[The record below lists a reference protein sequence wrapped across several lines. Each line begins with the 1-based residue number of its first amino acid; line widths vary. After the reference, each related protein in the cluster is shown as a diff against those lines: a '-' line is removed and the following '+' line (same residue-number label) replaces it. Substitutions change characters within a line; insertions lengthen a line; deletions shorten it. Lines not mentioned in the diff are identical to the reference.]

1 MNHTINHLKCTS
13 TNQLASCFHRSFDTS
28 TLKELQ
34 EAYRDSHSFSGLLPL
49 LRRSSYPWVVL
60 SVDRLF
66 SGPIAQISRD
76 ESRSVTLRN
85 LGLGWISLS
94 RFFLNLYI
102 PDTPLDP
109 AALQSF
115 RSEFWGA
122 ELASLFHELELE
134 VNLER
139 RISGN
144 MTNGT
149 INSLDEQI
157 QHVRERTHDLPHL
170 PRMAGRDI
178 FRLREFW
185 SEVSHFML
193 KIIPEAR
200 LDHLVDSFYA
210 NTPEA
215 SASEHVIQ
223 ESIARFHQRLESAYP
238 EFDDIS
244 RPLRSALLYIRLG
257 LRLVAHAS
265 GCHEA
270 EAIEELS
277 RALSASPS
285 VRGVPALI
293 DADIRGDLRAVE
305 TSPFKS
311 ILLVLTAVAFEAD
324 LGIVPR
330 IAVIESVYERAS
342 RLWLI
347 DQKKQEEADV
357 ASQSLYRTAGI
368 THSARNESELEEE
381 DFLALFPDY
390 ETLFDS
396 DLNQEC
402 VPRHIA
408 RQPFPPDRSYASSLM
423 LLHLRIMSSG
433 SHSLNPQTYL
443 SDLRA
448 AFLSSILDKY
458 QKCLPE
464 TLDDHGFIHQLSLLS
479 GCLRN
484 LNHPNGMEAV
494 RPFNFYVDSNVP
506 EIRRAATV
514 VESLKQGLDFL
525 IQEWPDQMVLQH
537 LKDRCTQILSLT
549 VQSPIAKALSLL
561 EQLLLQTDDWE
572 MYASQATT
580 LKKHRSAITDLVIF
594 WRRLELSSWRGLL
607 RTQAITFEEGVS
619 EWWFRLYNAVVRGL
633 LDIVDRSCLDS
644 LDDYLDQLVP
654 LLDDFLKSSPLG
666 QFSRRLDLLRSFGPF
681 LQHLIL
687 TKSEPA
693 GGPICRVQRII
704 HSTQAY
710 YSQFLSSITSSLTSQ
725 ERAVSEDIQGFIKI
739 ASWKD
744 VNVQALKASAKK
756 THHQLYK
763 AIRKYRD
770 ILRQPVDDL
779 LRPVPVPDSEISDAR
794 LPLPQSPWQTSTVDS
809 TGLISHVTPGN
820 GPAHLRDLRRTYM
833 RFDSLITSRI
843 EVFIKSRPSHDLD
856 SLMEQ
861 IIFTSKELASV
872 NLTAAATAE
881 RKEKLWKA
889 LLVRKRKAWSD
900 FAKEFKRIG
909 LATKVQSTILLQQRN
924 DRWLKEQPSPV
935 IGADSFADVQ
945 NSEKHFV
952 RLQGL
957 LPMLRAALVGHHGD
971 VSTRELQ
978 RSIMVLE
985 SALSMSLSCR
995 SKLVVPW
1002 SFYSPTDKHW
1012 ILYQG

>member
-1 MNHTINHLKCTS
+1 MNYALNRLTCTS
-13 TNQLASCFHRSFDTS
+13 TNQLVSCFHQSFDES
-28 TLKELQ
+28 TLKDLQ
-34 EAYRDSHSFSGLLPL
+34 GAYRDSSSFSDLLPL
-49 LRRSSYPWVVL
+49 LRRSSCPWVVL
-60 SVDRLF
+60 SVNRLF
-66 SGPIAQISRD
+66 SGPITQISRN

-85 LGLGWISLS
+85 VGLGWISLS

-122 ELASLFHELELE
+122 ELASLSHELELE

-144 MTNGT
+144 TANGT
-149 INSLDEQI
+149 INYLNEQI
-157 QHVRERTHDLPHL
+157 RHVRERAHKLPHL

-193 KIIPEAR
+193 KVIPEAR
-200 LDHLVDSFYA
+200 LNHLIDSFSA
-210 NTPEA
+210 NNPEA
-215 SASEHVIQ
+215 AASEHVIQ
-223 ESIARFHQRLESAYP
+223 ESIGRFYQRLERAYP

-265 GCHEA
+265 GCHET

-277 RALSASPS
+277 RALSAFPS
-285 VRGVPALI
+285 VRGAPALI

-311 ILLVLTAVAFEAD
+311 VLLVLTAVAFEVE
-324 LGIVPR
+324 LGIDPR
-330 IAVIESVYERAS
+330 IAAIESVYERAS

-357 ASQSLYRTAGI
+357 ASQSLYRTAGV
-368 THSARNESELEEE
+368 THSAINESELEEE

-390 ETLFDS
+390 ESLFNS
-396 DLNQEC
+396 DPNEESS
-402 VPRHIA
+402 PSHIS
-408 RQPFPPDRSYASSLM
+408 RQSFPPDRSYASSLM
-423 LLHLRIMSSG
+423 LLHLRIMSPG
-433 SHSLNPQTYL
+433 SHSLDPQTHL

-448 AFLSSILDKY
+448 ALLPSILDKY
-458 QKCLPE
+458 QKSLPE
-464 TLDDHGFIHQLSLLS
+464 TLDDHGFIHQVSLLS
-479 GCLRN
+479 ACLRN
-484 LNHPNGMEAV
+484 LNHSNDMETV
-494 RPFNFYVDSNVP
+494 RPYNFYVDTNVP

-514 VESLKQGLDFL
+514 VESLKQGLDSL

-537 LKDRCTQILSLT
+537 LKDRCTQILSLS
-549 VQSPIAKALSLL
+549 VQSPVAKVLTLI

-572 MYASQATT
+572 MYSSQATT

-607 RTQAITFEEGVS
+607 RTQAIAFEEGMS

-644 LDDYLDQLVP
+644 LDDYLDQLIP
-654 LLDDFLKSSPLG
+654 LLDGFLKSSPLG
-666 QFSRRLDLLRSFGPF
+666 QFSQRLDLLRSFGPF
-681 LQHLIL
+681 LHHLIL
-687 TKSEPA
+687 TKSESA
-693 GGPICRVQRII
+693 GEPIRRVQRII

-710 YSQFLSSITSSLTSQ
+710 YSQFVSSITSSLTSQ
-725 ERAVSEDIQGFIKI
+725 EKAVSEEIQSFIKI

-770 ILRQPVDDL
+770 ILRQPVDNL
-779 LRPVPVPDSEISDAR
+779 LRPVPVSDTEVVSDAR
-794 LPLPQSPWQTSTVDS
+794 LPLPQSSRQTNAVDS
-809 TGLISHVTPGN
+809 TGLIGHVTPGN
-820 GPAHLRDLRRTYM
+820 GPAHLRDLSKTYM

-861 IIFTSKELASV
+861 MTSTAKELASV
-872 NLTAAATAE
+872 NLPVGATAE
-881 RKEKLWKA
+881 RREKLWKG

-909 LATKVQSTILLQQRN
+909 LATKVQSTILLQQKN
-924 DRWLKEQPSPV
+924 DRWLREQPFPV

-945 NSEKHFV
+945 NAEKHFV

-957 LPMLRAALVGHHGD
+957 LPMLRATLVDHHSD

-978 RSIMVLE
+978 RSIMLLE

-995 SKLVVPW
+995 SK
-1002 SFYSPTDKHW
+1002 
-1012 ILYQG
+1012 

>member
-1 MNHTINHLKCTS
+1 MNYAINRLTCTS
-13 TNQLASCFHRSFDTS
+13 TNQLASCFHQSFDES
-28 TLKELQ
+28 TLKDLRG
-34 EAYRDSHSFSGLLPL
+34 AYRDSHPFSGLLSL

-60 SVDRLF
+60 SVDRLL

-122 ELASLFHELELE
+122 ELASLSHELELE

-149 INSLDEQI
+149 INYLDQQI
-157 QHVRERTHDLPHL
+157 RHVRERAHNLPHL
-170 PRMAGRDI
+170 PRMAGRDV
-178 FRLREFW
+178 FRLRDFW

-200 LDHLVDSFYA
+200 LNHLVDSFCA
-210 NTPEA
+210 NGPEA

-277 RALSASPS
+277 RTLSAFPS
-285 VRGVPALI
+285 VGAVPALI

-311 ILLVLTAVAFEAD
+311 ILLVLTAVALEVE
-324 LGIVPR
+324 LGIDPR
-330 IAVIESVYERAS
+330 IAAIESVYERAS

-347 DQKKQEEADV
+347 DQKKQEETDV
-357 ASQSLYRTAGI
+357 ASQSLYRTNSI

-390 ETLFDS
+390 ESLFDS
-396 DLNQEC
+396 DPNHESG
-402 VPRHIA
+402 PSHIA
-408 RQPFPPDRSYASSLM
+408 RQSFPPDRSYASSLM
-423 LLHLRIMSSG
+423 LLHLRIMSPG
-433 SHSLNPQTYL
+433 SHSLDPQTHL

-448 AFLSSILDKY
+448 ALLPSILDKY
-458 QKCLPE
+458 PKSLPE
-464 TLDDHGFIHQLSLLS
+464 TLDDHGFTHQVSLLS
-479 GCLRN
+479 ACLRN

-494 RPFNFYVDSNVP
+494 RPYNFYVDSNVP

-525 IQEWPDQMVLQH
+525 IQEWSDQMVLQH
-537 LKDRCTQILSLT
+537 LKDRCTQFLSLS
-549 VQSPIAKALSLL
+549 VQSPVAKVLTLL

-580 LKKHRSAITDLVIF
+580 LKKHRSAITDLVIL

-633 LDIVDRSCLDS
+633 LDIVGRSYLDG

-654 LLDDFLKSSPLG
+654 LLDGFLKSSPLG
-666 QFSRRLDLLRSFGPF
+666 QFSRRLDLLRSFVPF

-693 GGPICRVQRII
+693 GEPIRRVQRII

-710 YSQFLSSITSSLTSQ
+710 YSQFVSSITSSLASQ
-725 ERAVSEDIQGFIKI
+725 ERAVEEEIQGFIKI

-770 ILRQPVDDL
+770 ILRQPVNDL
-779 LRPVPVPDSEISDAR
+779 LRPVPVSDTEITSDAR
-794 LPLPQSPWQTSTVDS
+794 LPLQSTCTVDS
-809 TGLISHVTPGN
+809 TGLNGHVTHG
-820 GPAHLRDLRRTYM
+820 GPAHLRDLSKTYM

-843 EVFIKSRPSHDLD
+843 EVFVKSRPSHDLD
-856 SLMEQ
+856 SLMEET
-861 IIFTSKELASV
+861 ISTAKELASV
-872 NLTAAATAE
+872 NIPVGATAE
-881 RKEKLWKA
+881 RREKLWKA

-909 LATKVQSTILLQQRN
+909 LATKVQSTILLQQKN
-924 DRWLKEQPSPV
+924 DRWIREQPSPV

-957 LPMLRAALVGHHGD
+957 LPMLRATLADHHGD

-978 RSIMVLE
+978 RSIMLLE
-985 SALSMSLSCR
+985 SALSMSLNCR
-995 SKLVVPW
+995 SK
-1002 SFYSPTDKHW
+1002 
-1012 ILYQG
+1012 

>member
-1 MNHTINHLKCTS
+1 MNYAINRLTCTS
-13 TNQLASCFHRSFDTS
+13 TNQLASCFHQSFDES
-28 TLKELQ
+28 TLKDLRG
-34 EAYRDSHSFSGLLPL
+34 AYRDSHPFSGLLSL

-60 SVDRLF
+60 SVDRLL

-122 ELASLFHELELE
+122 ELASLSHELELE

-149 INSLDEQI
+149 INYLDQQI
-157 QHVRERTHDLPHL
+157 RHVRERAHNLPHL
-170 PRMAGRDI
+170 PRMAGRDV
-178 FRLREFW
+178 FRLRDFW

-200 LDHLVDSFYA
+200 LNHLVDSFCA
-210 NTPEA
+210 NGPEA

-277 RALSASPS
+277 RTLSAFPS
-285 VRGVPALI
+285 VGAVPALI

-311 ILLVLTAVAFEAD
+311 ILLVLTAVALEVE
-324 LGIVPR
+324 LGIDPR
-330 IAVIESVYERAS
+330 IAAIESVYERAS

-347 DQKKQEEADV
+347 DQKKQEETDV
-357 ASQSLYRTAGI
+357 ASQSLYRTNSI

-390 ETLFDS
+390 ESLFDS
-396 DLNQEC
+396 DLNQESG
-402 VPRHIA
+402 PSHIA
-408 RQPFPPDRSYASSLM
+408 RQSFPPDRSYSSSLM
-423 LLHLRIMSSG
+423 LLHLRIMSPG
-433 SHSLNPQTYL
+433 SHSLDPQTYL

-448 AFLSSILDKY
+448 ALLPSILDKY
-458 QKCLPE
+458 QKSLPE
-464 TLDDHGFIHQLSLLS
+464 TLDDHGFIHQVSLLS
-479 GCLRN
+479 ACLRN

-494 RPFNFYVDSNVP
+494 RPYNFYVDSNVP

-537 LKDRCTQILSLT
+537 LKDRCTQFLSLS
-549 VQSPIAKALSLL
+549 VQSPVAKVLTLL

-580 LKKHRSAITDLVIF
+580 LKKHRSAITDLVIL

-633 LDIVDRSCLDS
+633 LDIVDRSYLDG

-654 LLDDFLKSSPLG
+654 LLDGFLKSSPLG
-666 QFSRRLDLLRSFGPF
+666 QFSRRLDLLRSFVPF

-693 GGPICRVQRII
+693 GEPIRRVQRII

-710 YSQFLSSITSSLTSQ
+710 YSQFVSSITSSLTSQ
-725 ERAVSEDIQGFIKI
+725 ERAVEEEIQGFIKI

-770 ILRQPVDDL
+770 ILRQPVNDL
-779 LRPVPVPDSEISDAR
+779 LRPVPVSDTEITSDAR
-794 LPLPQSPWQTSTVDS
+794 PPLQSTCTVDS
-809 TGLISHVTPGN
+809 TGLNGHVTHG
-820 GPAHLRDLRRTYM
+820 GPAHLRDLSKTYM

-843 EVFIKSRPSHDLD
+843 EVFVKSRPSHDLD
-856 SLMEQ
+856 SLMEET
-861 IIFTSKELASV
+861 ISTAKELASV
-872 NLTAAATAE
+872 NIPVGATAE
-881 RKEKLWKA
+881 RREKLWKA

-909 LATKVQSTILLQQRN
+909 LATKVQSTILLQQKN
-924 DRWLKEQPSPV
+924 DRWIREQPSPV

-957 LPMLRAALVGHHGD
+957 LPTLRATLADHHGD

-978 RSIMVLE
+978 RSIMLLE
-985 SALSMSLSCR
+985 SALSMSLNCR
-995 SKLVVPW
+995 SK
-1002 SFYSPTDKHW
+1002 
-1012 ILYQG
+1012 

>member
-1 MNHTINHLKCTS
+1 MNYALNRLTCTS
-13 TNQLASCFHRSFDTS
+13 TNQLALCFHQSFDES
-28 TLKELQ
+28 TLKDLQ
-34 EAYRDSHSFSGLLPL
+34 GAYRDSHSFSGLLPL

-66 SGPIAQISRD
+66 SGPIGQIDRD

-115 RSEFWGA
+115 RSEFWGT
-122 ELASLFHELELE
+122 ELASLTHELELE
-134 VNLER
+134 VNLAR

-149 INSLDEQI
+149 INYLNEQI
-157 QHVRERTHDLPHL
+157 RHARESTHNLPHL
-170 PRMAGRDI
+170 PRMTGRDI
-178 FRLREFW
+178 FLLREFW
-185 SEVSHFML
+185 LEVSHFML

-200 LDHLVDSFYA
+200 LNHLVDSLYA
-210 NTPEA
+210 NSLEA

-223 ESIARFHQRLESAYP
+223 ESIARFHQRLKSAYP

-265 GCHEA
+265 GYHEA
-270 EAIEELS
+270 EAIENLS

-285 VRGVPALI
+285 VGGVPMLV

-311 ILLVLTAVAFEAD
+311 ILLILTAVAFEVE
-324 LGIVPR
+324 LGIDPR
-330 IAVIESVYERAS
+330 IAVIESAYEQAS

-347 DQKKQEEADV
+347 DQKKKEESDV
-357 ASQSLYRTAGI
+357 ASQSLYRANI
-368 THSARNESELEEE
+368 THSDRNESELEKE

-390 ETLFDS
+390 ESFFDS
-396 DLNQEC
+396 DPNQEIG
-402 VPRHIA
+402 PSHMT
-408 RQPFPPDRSYASSLM
+408 RQSFPPERSYASSLM
-423 LLHLRIMSSG
+423 LLHLRIMSPG
-433 SHSLNPQTYL
+433 SHSLDPQTYL
-443 SDLRA
+443 SDLRVA
-448 AFLSSILDKY
+448 LLPPVLDKY
-458 QKCLPE
+458 QKILPE
-464 TLDDHGFIHQLSLLS
+464 TLDDHSFTHQVSLLS
-479 GCLRN
+479 ACLRN
-484 LNHPNGMEAV
+484 FNHANGMEAV
-494 RPFNFYVDSNVP
+494 RPYNFYVDSNVP

-514 VESLKQGLDFL
+514 VESFKQGLDFL

-537 LKDRCTQILSLT
+537 LKERCIQILSQSI
-549 VQSPIAKALSLL
+549 QSPVAKVLTLL
-561 EQLLLQTDDWE
+561 EQILLQTDDWE

-580 LKKHRSAITDLVIF
+580 LKKHRSAITELVIF

-654 LLDDFLKSSPLG
+654 LLDGFLKSSPLG

-681 LQHLIL
+681 LQHLIF
-687 TKSEPA
+687 TKSELA
-693 GGPICRVQRII
+693 GEPIRRVQRII

-710 YSQFLSSITSSLTSQ
+710 YSQFVPSITLSLTSQ
-725 ERAVSEDIQGFIKI
+725 ERTVSEEIQGFIKI

-744 VNVQALKASAKK
+744 VNVQALKASAKR

-770 ILRQPVDDL
+770 ILRQPVNDNL
-779 LRPVPVPDSEISDAR
+779 QPVPVSETVIASDAR
-794 LPLPQSPWQTSTVDS
+794 LPFPQSPRQTSTVDS
-809 TGLISHVTPGN
+809 AGLIGHVTPDD
-820 GPAHLRDLRRTYM
+820 GPAHLRDLSKTYM

-843 EVFIKSRPSHDLD
+843 EVFINSRPSYDLD

-861 IIFTSKELASV
+861 IASTAKELASV
-872 NLTAAATAE
+872 NLPVGATAE
-881 RKEKLWKA
+881 RREKLWKA

-900 FAKEFKRIG
+900 SAKEFKRIG
-909 LATKVQSTILLQQRN
+909 LATKVQSTILLQQEN
-924 DRWLKEQPSPV
+924 DRWLREQPSLV

-957 LPMLRAALVGHHGD
+957 LPKLRATLVDHHGD
-971 VSTRELQ
+971 VSTQELQ
-978 RSIMVLE
+978 RSIMLLE

-995 SKLVVPW
+995 SK
-1002 SFYSPTDKHW
+1002 
-1012 ILYQG
+1012 

>member
-1 MNHTINHLKCTS
+1 MNYAISHVTCTS
-13 TNQLASCFHRSFDTS
+13 MNQLASCFHQSFDES
-28 TLKELQ
+28 TLKDLQ
-34 EAYRDSHSFSGLLPL
+34 EAYRGSHSFSSLHLLL
-49 LRRSSYPWVVL
+49 KRSSYPWVVL

-66 SGPIAQISRD
+66 NGPIAQIGR
-76 ESRSVTLRN
+76 EEPRSVTLRN

-109 AALQSF
+109 AALHNF

-122 ELASLFHELELE
+122 ELASLSHEMELE
-134 VNLER
+134 VNMER

-144 MTNGT
+144 ITNGT
-149 INSLDEQI
+149 INYLKEQI
-157 QHVRERTHDLPHL
+157 RHVRERMHDLPHL
-170 PRMAGRDI
+170 PRMTGRDI

-185 SEVSHFML
+185 SEISHFML
-193 KIIPEAR
+193 KIIPESR
-200 LDHLVDSFYA
+200 LNQLVDSFYA
-210 NTPEA
+210 NSPDA

-244 RPLRSALLYIRLG
+244 RPLRPALLFIRLG

-270 EAIEELS
+270 VAIEELS
-277 RALSASPS
+277 RSLSAFPS
-285 VRGVPALI
+285 VGGVPALI
-293 DADIRGDLRAVE
+293 AADIRGDFRAVE
-305 TSPFKS
+305 TSPFES
-311 ILLVLTAVAFEAD
+311 ILIVLTAVAFEVE
-324 LGIVPR
+324 LGIDPR
-330 IAVIESVYERAS
+330 IAAIESVYERAS

-347 DQKKQEEADV
+347 DQKKQEEADA
-357 ASQSLYRTAGI
+357 ASRSLYRMNGI

-390 ETLFDS
+390 ESLLDS
-396 DLNQEC
+396 NPNKESG
-402 VPRHIA
+402 PSHIA
-408 RQPFPPDRSYASSLM
+408 RQPFPPDGSYASSLM
-423 LLHLRIMSSG
+423 LLHLRIMSPG
-433 SHSLNPQTYL
+433 SHSLNPQTHL
-443 SDLRA
+443 SGLRSEL
-448 AFLSSILDKY
+448 LSSVLKY
-458 QKCLPE
+458 QKHLPE
-464 TLDDHGFIHQLSLLS
+464 TLDDHGFSHQVSLLS
-479 GCLRN
+479 ACLRN
-484 LNHPNGMEAV
+484 LNHPNGLEAV
-494 RPFNFYVDSNVP
+494 CPYNFYIDSNVP
-506 EIRRAATV
+506 EMRRAATV
-514 VESLKQGLDFL
+514 VEALKQGLDIL

-537 LKDRCTQILSLT
+537 LKDRCAQILSLSI
-549 VQSPIAKALSLL
+549 QSPVAKVLTLI

-572 MYASQATT
+572 MYASQETT
-580 LKKHRSAITDLVIF
+580 LKKHRSALTDLVIS

-607 RTQAITFEEGVS
+607 RTQAIAFEQGVS

-633 LDIVDRSCLDS
+633 LDIVDRSHLDS

-654 LLDDFLKSSPLG
+654 LLDGFLKSSPLG
-666 QFSRRLDLLRSFGPF
+666 QFSRRLDLLRSFRPF

-693 GGPICRVQRII
+693 GEPLRRVQRII

-710 YSQFLSSITSSLTSQ
+710 YSQFVSSITSSLTSQ
-725 ERAVSEDIQGFIKI
+725 ERAVSEEIQGFIKI

-756 THHQLYK
+756 THHQLHK

-770 ILRQPVDDL
+770 ILRQPVNEL
-779 LRPVPVPDSEISDAR
+779 LRPAPVSDTEITSDAC
-794 LPLPQSPWQTSTVDS
+794 PLQSPLQTGTVENA
-809 TGLISHVTPGN
+809 GLISHVTLGN
-820 GPAHLRDLRRTYM
+820 GPGPAHLRDLSKTYI

-843 EVFIKSRPSHDLD
+843 DVFIKSRPSHDLE

-861 IIFTSKELASV
+861 MISTAKELASV
-872 NLTAAATAE
+872 NLPVGTSAE

-909 LATKVQSTILLQQRN
+909 LAANVQSTILLQQKN
-924 DRWLKEQPSPV
+924 DRWLREQPSPV

-945 NSEKHFV
+945 SSEKRFV

-957 LPMLRAALVGHHGD
+957 LPRLRATLVDHHGD

-978 RSIMVLE
+978 RSIMLLE
-985 SALSMSLSCR
+985 SALSVSLGCR
-995 SKLVVPW
+995 SK
-1002 SFYSPTDKHW
+1002 
-1012 ILYQG
+1012 

>member
-1 MNHTINHLKCTS
+1 MNYALNHLTFTF
-13 TNQLASCFHRSFDTS
+13 TNQLASCFHQSFDES
-28 TLKELQ
+28 TLKDLQ
-34 EAYRDSHSFSGLLPL
+34 GAYRDSSSFSDLLPL

-76 ESRSVTLRN
+76 ESRSATLRN
-85 LGLGWISLS
+85 VGLGWISLS

-122 ELASLFHELELE
+122 ELASLSHELELE

-139 RISGN
+139 RVSGN
-144 MTNGT
+144 NTNGT
-149 INSLDEQI
+149 INYLDEQI
-157 QHVRERTHDLPHL
+157 RHVRERAHNLPHL
-170 PRMAGRDI
+170 PRIAGRDI

-185 SEVSHFML
+185 SEVSHFIL
-193 KIIPEAR
+193 KVTPEAR
-200 LDHLVDSFYA
+200 LNHLIDSFSA
-210 NTPEA
+210 NSPEA
-215 SASEHVIQ
+215 AASEHVIQ
-223 ESIARFHQRLESAYP
+223 ESIARFYQRLECAYP

-265 GCHEA
+265 GCHET
-270 EAIEELS
+270 EAIEEVS
-277 RALSASPS
+277 RALSAFPS

-305 TSPFKS
+305 TGPFKS
-311 ILLVLTAVAFEAD
+311 VLLVLTAVAFEVE
-324 LGIVPR
+324 LGIDPR
-330 IAVIESVYERAS
+330 IATIESVYERAS

-357 ASQSLYRTAGI
+357 ASQSLYRTAGV
-368 THSARNESELEEE
+368 THSAINESELEEE

-390 ETLFDS
+390 ESLFNS
-396 DLNQEC
+396 DPNEESG
-402 VPRHIA
+402 PSHIT
-408 RQPFPPDRSYASSLM
+408 RQSFPPDRSYASSLM
-423 LLHLRIMSSG
+423 LLHLRIMSPG
-433 SHSLNPQTYL
+433 SHSLDPQTHL

-448 AFLSSILDKY
+448 ALLPSILDKY
-458 QKCLPE
+458 QKSLPE
-464 TLDDHGFIHQLSLLS
+464 TLDDHGFTHQVSLLS
-479 GCLRN
+479 ACLQN
-484 LNHPNGMEAV
+484 LNHSNDMETV
-494 RPFNFYVDSNVP
+494 RPYNFYVDSNVP

-514 VESLKQGLDFL
+514 VESLKQGLDSL

-537 LKDRCTQILSLT
+537 LKDRCTQILSLS
-549 VQSPIAKALSLL
+549 VQSPVAKVLTLI

-572 MYASQATT
+572 MYSSQATT

-607 RTQAITFEEGVS
+607 RTQAIAFEEGMS

-644 LDDYLDQLVP
+644 LDDYLDQLIP
-654 LLDDFLKSSPLG
+654 LLDGFLKSSPIG

-681 LQHLIL
+681 LHHLIL
-687 TKSEPA
+687 TKSESA
-693 GGPICRVQRII
+693 GEPIRRVQRII

-710 YSQFLSSITSSLTSQ
+710 YSQFVFSITSSLTSQ
-725 ERAVSEDIQGFIKI
+725 ERAVSEEIQGFIKI

-770 ILRQPVDDL
+770 ILRQPVDNL
-779 LRPVPVPDSEISDAR
+779 LRPVPVSVTEVVSDAR
-794 LPLPQSPWQTSTVDS
+794 LPLPQSSWQTNTVDS
-809 TGLISHVTPGN
+809 TGLIGHVTPGN
-820 GPAHLRDLRRTYM
+820 GPAHLRDLSKTYM

-861 IIFTSKELASV
+861 MTSTAKELASV
-872 NLTAAATAE
+872 NLPTGATAE
-881 RKEKLWKA
+881 RREKLWKG

-909 LATKVQSTILLQQRN
+909 LATKVQSTILLQQKN
-924 DRWLKEQPSPV
+924 DRWLREQPFPV

-945 NSEKHFV
+945 NAEKHFV

-957 LPMLRAALVGHHGD
+957 LPMLRATLVDHHSD

-978 RSIMVLE
+978 RSIMLLE

-995 SKLVVPW
+995 SK
-1002 SFYSPTDKHW
+1002 
-1012 ILYQG
+1012 

>member
-1 MNHTINHLKCTS
+1 MNDAIYHLTCA
-13 TNQLASCFHRSFDTS
+13 QLASCFHQSFDES
-28 TLKELQ
+28 TLKDLQ
-34 EAYRDSHSFSGLLPL
+34 GAYRDSLSFAALLPL

-66 SGPIAQISRD
+66 SGPIAQISRK
-76 ESRSVTLRN
+76 ESRSIILRN

-94 RFFLNLYI
+94 RFFLDLYI

-122 ELASLFHELELE
+122 ELASLSHELELE

-139 RISGN
+139 RSTGN

-149 INSLDEQI
+149 INYLDEQI
-157 QHVRERTHDLPHL
+157 RHVRERAHNLPHL

-185 SEVSHFML
+185 SEVTQFML
-193 KIIPEAR
+193 KVIPETR
-200 LDHLVDSFYA
+200 LNHLVDSFYA
-210 NTPEA
+210 NSPEA
-215 SASEHVIQ
+215 SASEHVMQ
-223 ESIARFHQRLESAYP
+223 ESIARFYQRLESAYP

-277 RALSASPS
+277 RALTAFPS
-285 VRGVPALI
+285 VGGVPALI

-311 ILLVLTAVAFEAD
+311 ILLVLTAVAFEVE
-324 LGIVPR
+324 LGIDPR
-330 IAVIESVYERAS
+330 IGVIESVYERAS

-357 ASQSLYRTAGI
+357 ASQSLYRTSGI
-368 THSARNESELEEE
+368 AHSARNESELEEE

-390 ETLFDS
+390 ESLFDS
-396 DLNQEC
+396 DPDQEIG
-402 VPRHIA
+402 PSHMA
-408 RQPFPPDRSYASSLM
+408 RQSFPPDKSYASSLM
-423 LLHLRIMSSG
+423 LLHLRIMSPE
-433 SHSLNPQTYL
+433 SHLLDPQTHL

-448 AFLSSILDKY
+448 ALLPSILDKY
-458 QKCLPE
+458 QKSLPE
-464 TLDDHGFIHQLSLLS
+464 TLDDHAFTHQVSLLTAS
-479 GCLRN
+479 LRN
-484 LNHPNGMEAV
+484 LNHPNGMEVV
-494 RPFNFYVDSNVP
+494 RPYNFYVDSNAP

-514 VESLKQGLDFL
+514 VESLIQGLDHL

-537 LKDRCTQILSLT
+537 LKDRCTQILSLSI
-549 VQSPIAKALSLL
+549 QSPVAKVLTLI

-572 MYASQATT
+572 IYASQATT
-580 LKKHRSAITDLVIF
+580 LKKHRSAITDLVVF

-619 EWWFRLYNAVVRGL
+619 EWWFRLYDAVVRGP
-633 LDIVDRSCLDS
+633 LDIVDRGCLDS
-644 LDDYLDQLVP
+644 LDDYFDQLVP
-654 LLDDFLKSSPLG
+654 LLDGFLKSGPLG

-681 LQHLIL
+681 LQHFIL

-693 GGPICRVQRII
+693 GEPIRRVQRII

-710 YSQFLSSITSSLTSQ
+710 YSQFVSSIASSLTSQ
-725 ERAVSEDIQGFIKI
+725 EKAVSEEIQGFIKI

-770 ILRQPVDDL
+770 ILRQPVNDL
-779 LRPVPVPDSEISDAR
+779 LRPVPVSDTGIGSDAC
-794 LPLPQSPWQTSTVDS
+794 LPLPQFPRTVDS
-809 TGLISHVTPGN
+809 TILISHVTSGD
-820 GPAHLRDLRRTYM
+820 GPAHLRDLSKTYM

-843 EVFIKSRPSHDLD
+843 EAFIKSRPSHDLD

-861 IIFTSKELASV
+861 VTSTAKELASV
-872 NLTAAATAE
+872 NIPAGATAE
-881 RKEKLWKA
+881 RKKKLWKA

-909 LATKVQSTILLQQRN
+909 LATKVQSTILLRQKN
-924 DRWLKEQPSPV
+924 DRWLREQRFPV

-945 NSEKHFV
+945 NSEKHLV
-952 RLQGL
+952 RLEGL

-978 RSIMVLE
+978 RSIMLLE
-985 SALSMSLSCR
+985 SALSVSLSCR
-995 SKLVVPW
+995 SK
-1002 SFYSPTDKHW
+1002 
-1012 ILYQG
+1012 

>member
-1 MNHTINHLKCTS
+1 MLK
-13 TNQLASCFHRSFDTS
+13 
-28 TLKELQ
+28 
-34 EAYRDSHSFSGLLPL
+34 
-49 LRRSSYPWVVL
+49 RSSYPWVVL

-66 SGPIAQISRD
+66 GGPIAQISRD

-94 RFFLNLYI
+94 RFLLNLYV

-122 ELASLFHELELE
+122 ELASLSRELEIE

-149 INSLDEQI
+149 INYLDEQI
-157 QHVRERTHDLPHL
+157 RHVRERAHNLPHL

-193 KIIPEAR
+193 KVIPEAR
-200 LDHLVDSFYA
+200 LNHLVDSLHT
-210 NTPEA
+210 NSPEA

-244 RPLRSALLYIRLG
+244 RPLRSALLYIRFG

-265 GCHEA
+265 RSHEA

-277 RALSASPS
+277 RALSAFPS
-285 VRGVPALI
+285 VGGVSALI
-293 DADIRGDLRAVE
+293 DADIRGDLRVIE

-311 ILLVLTAVAFEAD
+311 ILLVLTAVALEVE
-324 LGIVPR
+324 LGINPR

-347 DQKKQEEADV
+347 EQKKQEEADV
-357 ASQSLYRTAGI
+357 ASQSLYRTNGI

-390 ETLFDS
+390 ESLFDS
-396 DLNQEC
+396 DPDQESGTSH
-402 VPRHIA
+402 VT
-408 RQPFPPDRSYASSLM
+408 RQSFPPDRSYASSLM
-423 LLHLRIMSSG
+423 LLHLHIMLPG
-433 SHSLNPQTYL
+433 SHSLDPQTHL

-448 AFLSSILDKY
+448 ALLPPILDKY
-458 QKCLPE
+458 QKSLPE
-464 TLDDHGFIHQLSLLS
+464 TLDDHGFTHQVSLLS
-479 GCLRN
+479 ACLRN

-494 RPFNFYVDSNVP
+494 RPYNFYVDSNVP

-525 IQEWPDQMVLQH
+525 IQEWPDQMVLQR
-537 LKDRCTQILSLT
+537 LKERCAQILTHS
-549 VQSPIAKALSLL
+549 VQSPVAKILTLL
-561 EQLLLQTDDWE
+561 EQLLLETDDWE

-580 LKKHRSAITDLVIF
+580 LKKHRSAITDLVIL

-607 RTQAITFEEGVS
+607 RTQAITFMEGVS

-644 LDDYLDQLVP
+644 LGDYLDQLVP
-654 LLDDFLKSSPLG
+654 LLDGFLKSSPLG

-693 GGPICRVQRII
+693 GEPIRRVQRII

-710 YSQFLSSITSSLTSQ
+710 YSQFVSSITSSLTSQ
-725 ERAVSEDIQGFIKI
+725 ERAISEEIQGFIKI

-779 LRPVPVPDSEISDAR
+779 LRPVSDTEAPDAR
-794 LPLPQSPWQTSTVDS
+794 LPLPQSSTVDS
-809 TGLISHVTPGN
+809 TGLIGHVTLGDGP
-820 GPAHLRDLRRTYM
+820 GPAHLRDLNKTYT

-843 EVFIKSRPSHDLD
+843 EAFIESRPSYDLD
-856 SLMEQ
+856 CLMEQ
-861 IIFTSKELASV
+861 IVSTAKDLASV
-872 NLTAAATAE
+872 NLPAGATAE
-881 RKEKLWKA
+881 RREKLWKA

-909 LATKVQSTILLQQRN
+909 LATRVQSTILLQQKD
-924 DRWLKEQPSPV
+924 DRWLREQPSPV

-945 NSEKHFV
+945 SAEKHFV

-957 LPMLRAALVGHHGD
+957 LPRLRAKLVGHHGD
-971 VSTRELQ
+971 VSTQELQ
-978 RSIMVLE
+978 RSIMLLE

-995 SKLVVPW
+995 SK
-1002 SFYSPTDKHW
+1002 
-1012 ILYQG
+1012 

>member
-1 MNHTINHLKCTS
+1 MK
-13 TNQLASCFHRSFDTS
+13 
-28 TLKELQ
+28 
-34 EAYRDSHSFSGLLPL
+34 
-49 LRRSSYPWVVL
+49 
-60 SVDRLF
+60 
-66 SGPIAQISRD
+66 
-76 ESRSVTLRN
+76 LRN

-122 ELASLFHELELE
+122 ELASLSHELDLE

-149 INSLDEQI
+149 INYLDERI
-157 QHVRERTHDLPHL
+157 RHVRERVHNVPHL

-200 LDHLVDSFYA
+200 LNHLVDTFHADS
-210 NTPEA
+210 PEA

-223 ESIARFHQRLESAYP
+223 ESIARFYQRLESAYP

-277 RALSASPS
+277 RALTAFPS
-285 VRGVPALI
+285 VGGVPALI

-305 TSPFKS
+305 TGPFKS
-311 ILLVLTAVAFEAD
+311 ILLVLTAVAFEVE
-324 LGIVPR
+324 LGIGPR
-330 IAVIESVYERAS
+330 VAVIENVYERAS

-357 ASQSLYRTAGI
+357 ASQSLYRTSGI
-368 THSARNESELEEE
+368 SHSARNESELEEE

-390 ETLFDS
+390 ESLFDS
-396 DLNQEC
+396 DLNQEIGSSQ
-402 VPRHIA
+402 IA
-408 RQPFPPDRSYASSLM
+408 RQSIPPDKSYASSLM
-423 LLHLRIMSSG
+423 LLHLRIMSPE
-433 SHSLNPQTYL
+433 SHLLDPQTHF

-448 AFLSSILDKY
+448 ALLPSILDKY
-458 QKCLPE
+458 HKGLPE
-464 TLDDHGFIHQLSLLS
+464 TLDDHAFTHQVSLLS
-479 GCLRN
+479 ACLRN
-484 LNHPNGMEAV
+484 LDHPVDTEAA
-494 RPFNFYVDSNVP
+494 RPYNFYVDSNAP

-514 VESLKQGLDFL
+514 VESLKQGLDHL

-537 LKDRCTQILSLT
+537 LKDRCTQILSLSI
-549 VQSPIAKALSLL
+549 QSPVAKVLTLI

-607 RTQAITFEEGVS
+607 RTQAITFEEGMS
-619 EWWFRLYNAVVRGL
+619 EWWFRIYNAVVRGL

-654 LLDDFLKSSPLG
+654 LLDGFLKSSPLG
-666 QFSRRLDLLRSFGPF
+666 QFSRRVDLLRSFGPF
-681 LQHLIL
+681 LQHLIP
-687 TKSEPA
+687 TKSELA
-693 GGPICRVQRII
+693 GEPIRRVQRII

-710 YSQFLSSITSSLTSQ
+710 YSQFVSSITSSLTSQ
-725 ERAVSEDIQGFIKI
+725 EKAVSEEIQSFIKI

-744 VNVQALKASAKK
+744 VNVQALKVSAKK

-770 ILRQPVDDL
+770 ILRQPVNDL
-779 LRPVPVPDSEISDAR
+779 LRPVPVSDTGIASDAR
-794 LPLPQSPWQTSTVDS
+794 LPLPQSLGTVDS
-809 TGLISHVTPGN
+809 AVLIGHVTTD
-820 GPAHLRDLRRTYM
+820 GPAHLRDLSKTYT

-843 EVFIKSRPSHDLD
+843 EVFIKSRPSYELD
-856 SLMEQ
+856 TLMEQ
-861 IIFTSKELASV
+861 MNSTAKELASV
-872 NLTAAATAE
+872 NIPAGATAV

-909 LATKVQSTILLQQRN
+909 LATKVQSTILLRQKN
-924 DRWLKEQPSPV
+924 DRWLREQPFPV
-935 IGADSFADVQ
+935 MGADNFADVQ
-945 NSEKHFV
+945 NSEKHLF

-957 LPMLRAALVGHHGD
+957 LPMLRAALVDHHGD

-978 RSIMVLE
+978 RSIMLLE
-985 SALSMSLSCR
+985 SALCMSLSCR
-995 SKLVVPW
+995 SK
-1002 SFYSPTDKHW
+1002 
-1012 ILYQG
+1012 